1 MFNAILND
9 QFIKEFQMKLKE
21 NYEDF
26 ISKNLSEFRGLK
38 YCAYCRDLNTT
49 EKPCE
54 FCGHD
59 TMINFE
65 DFDRETQRN
74 IVSEE
79 LSKYA

>member
-1 MFNAILND
+1 
-9 QFIKEFQMKLKE
+9 MKLKE

-49 EKPCE
+49 EKP
-54 FCGHD
+54 
-59 TMINFE
+59 FE